1 MSPRKQILWRKQ
13 DLYQYRTDVWANTFS
28 SLWLLELRSFFK
40 SNVISFSLICTYQSK
55 IFTLPCLDNIIE
67 FKIILHNFLTI
78 HTNFLNFSQAW
89 EVDTCR
95 GHYNNVSCVIFHP
108 RQDLI
113 VSNSEDKS
121 IRVWDMSKRTCLHT
135 FRREHDR
142 FWVVASHPSLNI
154 FAAGHDSGM
163 VVFKLERERPAF
175 AIHGNILFYVKVITV
190 FCSFIKLYLLCSH
203 QNLSMLMIL
212 KLIST
217 VRYEI

>member
-1 MSPRKQILWRKQ
+1 ML
-13 DLYQYRTDVWANTFS
+13 
-28 SLWLLELRSFFK
+28 
-40 SNVISFSLICTYQSK
+40 SFSLICTYQSE
-55 IFTLPCLDNIIE
+55 IFTWPCFDNIIE
-67 FKIILHNFLTI
+67 FKIILHNFLTVPI
-78 HTNFLNFSQAW
+78 FSIFSQAW

-175 AIHGNILFYVKVITV
+175 AIHGNILFYVKVITG
-190 FCSFIKLYLLCSH
+190 FCSFLKLYVLCYH
-203 QNLSMLMIL
+203 ENLSML
-212 KLIST
+212 LINW
-217 VRYEI
+217 

>member
-1 MSPRKQILWRKQ
+1 M
-13 DLYQYRTDVWANTFS
+13 
-28 SLWLLELRSFFK
+28 
-40 SNVISFSLICTYQSK
+40 
-55 IFTLPCLDNIIE
+55 
-67 FKIILHNFLTI
+67 
-78 HTNFLNFSQAW
+78 
-89 EVDTCR
+89 
-95 GHYNNVSCVIFHP
+95 SCVIFHP

-175 AIHGNILFYVKVITV
+175 AIHGNILFYVKVIKLF
-190 FCSFIKLYLLCSH
+190 FCSSFIKLLAFKPFGLNSRIRDVCSPKPYNRKSSDR
-203 QNLSMLMIL
+203 QTQTSQTAPLN
-212 KLIST
+212 
-217 VRYEI
+217 